1 MPGGHVASLP
11 RMKTASYSAKNG
23 RFLIEAFVQEVGE
36 DLLVAIWGG
45 TPPHIGAVGIA
56 EPRPS
61 LQDSRSWSATSSN
74 FTFTGHKE
82 DRLVKEVSEMIAAHL
97 RKNVVVTAGIHWDA
111 LTPKELLILQNLAR
125 QLAHKI
131 CRGQSTG
138 SRAGARASKR
148 AGASRH
154 SKPREVS

>member
-1 MPGGHVASLP
+1 
-11 RMKTASYSAKNG
+11 
-23 RFLIEAFVQEVGE
+23 
-36 DLLVAIWGG
+36 
-45 TPPHIGAVGIA
+45 VGIA